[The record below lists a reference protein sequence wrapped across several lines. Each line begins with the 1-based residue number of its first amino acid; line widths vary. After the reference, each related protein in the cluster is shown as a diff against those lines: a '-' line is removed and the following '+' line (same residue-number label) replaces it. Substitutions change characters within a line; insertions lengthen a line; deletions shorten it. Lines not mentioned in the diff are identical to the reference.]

1 VQKLDKVGLQ
11 SLSTLTSCM
20 LIMALLVVSLGA
32 YTRLKDA
39 GLGCPDWP
47 GCYGKWIVSA
57 TIIDPF
63 TAARDF
69 EEDSAFQQFFPI
81 GYGPEAS
88 LKVIKEKAWIEMIH
102 RYAAG
107 LLGLGILA
115 IAFLSAKVRVSRF
128 GLSAWLPW
136 GLVALLCFQAALGMW
151 TVTLRLYPI
160 VVMGHLL
167 GGVLITM
174 GLAWWFFSIRKQGEA
189 IVVPRLYSAYPTLRS
204 GVLLSIGVLMIQLIL
219 GGWTSANYAALVCLD
234 FPLCQGLYN
243 PPSAWAEAFNF
254 LKAGNPGSPGI
265 PLSFLARATVHMAHR
280 YWALVTIVI
289 LLWTGSRLW
298 KAGFSRRW
306 LMLILALLC
315 LQVGLGVT
323 NILAYLPLSTAWL
336 HHLVAILLLLS
347 WLKVLR
353 AC

>member
-1 VQKLDKVGLQ
+1 MRLQ
-11 SLSTLTSCM
+11 SLSTLTHLM
-20 LIMALLVVSLGA
+20 LMMALVVVSLGA

-57 TIIDPF
+57 TVIDPF
-63 TAARDF
+63 AIAGGL
-69 EEDSAFQQFFPI
+69 EEDSASQQFLPM
-81 GYGPEAS
+81 GYGPQAS
-88 LKVIKEKAWIEMIH
+88 LQVTKEKAWIEMIH
-102 RYAAG
+102 RYVAG

-115 IAFLSAKVRVSRF
+115 IALLSTKMRVSRF

-136 GLVALLCFQAALGMW
+136 GLVALVCFQAALGMW

-167 GGVLITM
+167 GGVFITM
-174 GLAWWFFSIRKQGEA
+174 GLAWWFFSVRKQSQGIA
-189 IVVPRLYSAYPTLRS
+189 VPQPHLAHPPLRS
-204 GVLLSIGVLMIQLIL
+204 SVLLSVGVLLIQLML

-243 PPSAWAEAFNF
+243 PPGAWAEAFNF
-254 LKAGNPGSPGI
+254 LQAGNPGSPGV

-280 YWALVTIVI
+280 YWALVTVVV
-289 LLWTGSRLW
+289 LLWTWFRLW
-298 KAGFSRRW
+298 KVGFSCRW
-306 LMLILALLC
+306 LMLLLALLC

-323 NILAYLPLSTAWL
+323 NVLAYLPLSTAWL
-336 HHLVAILLLLS
+336 HHLIAILLLLS
-347 WLKVLR
+347 WLRVLR